1 MSKILE
7 ALQRPHGQETGKP
20 RRAESG
26 MSRSSIS
33 AKEVR
38 QMTQEQLADVYF
50 QRSGKVQELPA
61 PTIIRVSEKERSF
74 FLPWVITLL
83 ALTVTVFSLFSTKRI
98 AIDIR
103 VLEDKVPQ
111 SEVSRSLEPVREAA
125 PLPTQPEPVYVTTA
139 PVRSIPEVVSLSPL
153 DFNFAGASVLNSS
166 RDRKQMTLANSS
178 LSGLGYA
185 AINFEAPFPGSRYVL
200 SFDARGRAGGEQLEL
215 IFKDI
220 FGNSNL
226 NWKAVIPFPDGLKT
240 EWQTA
245 TVKLEETEYFHAD
258 AIKQM
263 RIEVGTQ
270 RTKNVSDAMIFLR
283 NMQWLP
289 LDLGAYEQSTA
300 EGEDVYSLD
309 FVEPSGEIAP

>member
-1 MSKILE
+1 M
-7 ALQRPHGQETGKP
+7 
-20 RRAESG
+20 
-26 MSRSSIS
+26 
-33 AKEVR
+33 
-38 QMTQEQLADVYF
+38 
-50 QRSGKVQELPA
+50 
-61 PTIIRVSEKERSF
+61 
-74 FLPWVITLL
+74 
-83 ALTVTVFSLFSTKRI
+83 
-98 AIDIR
+98 
-103 VLEDKVPQ
+103 
-111 SEVSRSLEPVREAA
+111 
-125 PLPTQPEPVYVTTA
+125 
-139 PVRSIPEVVSLSPL
+139 
-153 DFNFAGASVLNSS
+153 
-166 RDRKQMTLANSS
+166 
-178 LSGLGYA
+178 
-185 AINFEAPFPGSRYVL
+185 
-200 SFDARGRAGGEQLEL
+200 EL